1 MTITCPGCEKNL
13 IIPDANPPRVRC
25 RFCKTIFSIEYSE
38 PATISDICFPF
49 KVKVKRT
56 WKKHKSKIIAGVG
69 VAVATA
75 TGVALY
81 LNSKNNSSEK
91 SADVQSDAT
100 NTLPPD
106 LSGVADSVTAGLQ
119 TAGTILSNAC
129 VNAVTEIASGQPDRY
144 ELAVDPWATDDD
156 DKEFPEDDVDLS
168 DLEYYPFLEEKCPRC
183 GTPLHYGFYTSPWED
198 GDNEYGYWTCSR
210 CGKIVYDWASG
221 DDD

>member
-1 MTITCPGCEKNL
+1 MTITCPGCEKKL

-25 RFCKTIFSIEYSE
+25 RSCKTIFSIEYSE
-38 PATISDICFPF
+38 PATISDIRFPF

-56 WKKHKSKIIAGVG
+56 WKKHKGKIIAGVG
-69 VAVATA
+69 VAIAGAVGT
-75 TGVALY
+75 ALY
-81 LNSKNNSSEK
+81 RNSKNNSSEE
-91 SADVQSDAT
+91 SAPT

-106 LSGVADSVTAGLQ
+106 LSGVTDSVTAGLQ

-129 VNAVTEIASGQPDRY
+129 VNAVTEITSGQPDRY
-144 ELAVDPWATDDD
+144 DLAVDPFATGDDED
-156 DKEFPEDDVDLS
+156 EEFPEDDNMDLS
-168 DLEYYPFLEEKCPRC
+168 DLEYSPFLEEKCPRC